1 MNGYGV
7 LDKNAVIGYR
17 EKYFSDLIAN
27 TEKLQIL
34 CRSKPIWFSLCSSIR
49 QLVGIYERGQ

>member
-1 MNGYGV
+1 MV
-7 LDKNAVIGYR
+7 TEFWIRMPSLVI